1 MSNCAKQ
8 SSKIEER
15 LSEYIEGTLSVDERL
30 TVEAHLPVCVPCTE
44 LLESIAGVLR
54 WARSFPSVSGS
65 QQMVSRILD
74 GTSGSE
80 QQDLTCPTVRD
91 GLTEYLDG
99 LLPTDRVAAI
109 EEHLAACSACEE
121 IHATMAGAI
130 EWSRTALSYSPPER
144 IVQRILANT
153 LEGGTGAHIRC
164 ATVEERLF
172 GLVDGQLPPDEE
184 LAVNT
189 HLADCDSCQEM
200 YLNMIAVVRWGRE
213 FPVFE
218 APAWFATRIVANTRT
233 ESSLPQRVQEK
244 RETFLDTL
252 GAVGRWILEPRT
264 AMTVFTAVL
273 MLGWMT
279 RIAGVPLDPAALS
292 NPGAMYSS
300 VEELADDVYDRSV
313 RLYYGVPHALFG
325 QIQYRIEQLG
335 EDSQ

>member
-1 MSNCAKQ
+1 MIEMSNCTKMQ
-8 SSKIEER
+8 ER

-30 TVEAHLPVCVPCTE
+30 TVEAHLPACVSCTE

-54 WARSFPSVSGS
+54 WAHSFPSHPASE
-65 QQMVSRILD
+65 QMVSRILAV
-74 GTSGSE
+74 TSGPEE
-80 QQDLTCPTVRD
+80 QNLTCPTVRD

-99 LLPTDRVAAI
+99 LLPRNRVAAMD
-109 EEHLAACSACEE
+109 EHLAACGACEE
-121 IHATMAGAI
+121 LRATMAGAI

-144 IVQRILANT
+144 MVERILANT
-153 LEGGTGAHIRC
+153 LEGRTDAHIRC
-164 ATVEERLF
+164 ATVEERLSD
-172 GLVDGQLPPDEE
+172 LVDGQLPPDEE

-189 HLADCDSCQEM
+189 HVADCGSCHEM

-218 APAWFATRIVANTRT
+218 APVWFATRIVANTRP
-233 ESSLPQRVQEK
+233 ESSLPQTVQEK

-252 GAVGRWILEPRT
+252 GALGRWILEPRT

-279 RIAGVPLDPAALS
+279 RIAGVGFDPAALS
-292 NPGAMYSS
+292 NPGAVYSS

-313 RLYYGVPHALFG
+313 RLYYDVPHALFG